1 MVVGKI
7 REAFPGGN
15 TSVGFFSYYDYII
28 PPDATR
34 IMIIKGGPGV
44 GKSSFMKA
52 LATELN
58 ERGFD
63 VELHHCS
70 SDNNSLDGVVFPQI
84 EVALIDG
91 TSPHIV
97 DPRHPGAVDEIIH
110 LGDYWDEK
118 GIRHGKEEIIELSR
132 EIGGNFR
139 RAYRYLR
146 AAKEIY
152 DDLETINSEGLAIGK
167 TNQIAAELIEDLF
180 SEYQVTDKPG
190 VLRKLFASA
199 ITPEGFKNF
208 LPSLLDC
215 HPKVLTVTGGVG
227 TGKATL
233 LNKLL
238 NAALEKG
245 FSCEGYYCAF
255 DPYKIEHLIIPE
267 IGVAF
272 TTSVEPH
279 CYPMGKVNRTIDMD
293 QCVAPY
299 VLTKYGDVIASEQK
313 LIGALFEEAIK
324 FIAKAKHLHD
334 RMEEYYIP
342 NMNFTAITE
351 LRKRILERLL
361 KYAEEKEVDF
371 SRAV

>member
-1 MVVGKI
+1 MAKGKI

-15 TSVGFFSYYDYII
+15 TSVGFFSYYNYLI

-52 LATELN
+52 LAAELN
-58 ERGFD
+58 ERGYD

-84 EVALIDG
+84 EVALMDG
-91 TSPHIV
+91 TSPHII

-118 GIRHGKEEIIELSR
+118 GIRRGKEEIIELNR
-132 EIGGNFR
+132 EISQNFR
-139 RAYRYLR
+139 RAYCYLK

-152 DDLETINSEGLAIGK
+152 DDLEIINSEGLAIGK
-167 TNQIAAELIEDLF
+167 ANQIAAEVIDDLF
-180 SEYQVTDKPG
+180 SGYQVTAKPG
-190 VLRKLFASA
+190 FLRKLFASA
-199 ITPEGFKNF
+199 ITPEGFQNF

-215 HPKVLTVTGGVG
+215 QSRVLAVTGGVG

-233 LNKLL
+233 LNKVLT
-238 NAALEKG
+238 AALEKG
-245 FSCEGYYCAF
+245 FRCEGYYCAF

-272 TTSVEPH
+272 TTSIEPH

-293 QCVAPY
+293 CCVAPY
-299 VLTKYGDVIASEQK
+299 VLTKYGEVIASEQK
-313 LIGALFEEAIK
+313 LIEELFEAAIK

-334 RMEEYYIP
+334 QMEEYYIP
-342 NMNFTAITE
+342 NMDFTAIAE
-351 LRKRILERLL
+351 LRKRTLERLL
-361 KYAEEKEVDF
+361 KYAGEKEADF